1 MPMPPITCP
10 TCKRALD
17 VNADVQGP
25 WITCPRCLTSVATNK
40 PDVWDVPSPESRAV
54 TDQPPSAARP
64 SCPNCGRDVERSW
77 RFCPR
82 CEEPLGGRRRG
93 PRIPELERDVR
104 RDVGTVQ
111 IVAMVLGALLIVGA
125 VAFFLCGGMEL
136 VGSDFDSAITA
147 CVVLV
152 GIVLAGL
159 AAIAIGSRNKIVYGI
174 TGALG
179 GLLVGAAAVLLIIA
193 AIINSILTAC
203 KCK

>member
-1 MPMPPITCP
+1 
-10 TCKRALD
+10 
-17 VNADVQGP
+17 
-25 WITCPRCLTSVATNK
+25 
-40 PDVWDVPSPESRAV
+40 
-54 TDQPPSAARP
+54 
-64 SCPNCGRDVERSW
+64 
-77 RFCPR
+77 
-82 CEEPLGGRRRG
+82 
-93 PRIPELERDVR
+93 VR